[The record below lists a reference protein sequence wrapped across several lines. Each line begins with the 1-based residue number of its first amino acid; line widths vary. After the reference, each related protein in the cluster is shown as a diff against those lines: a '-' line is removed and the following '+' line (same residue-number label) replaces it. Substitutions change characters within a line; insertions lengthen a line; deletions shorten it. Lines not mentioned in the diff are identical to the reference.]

1 MSVDDG
7 WAHGIA
13 AGAVLATYMG
23 TGWLTEGVP
32 DAWRELRWAKRELAL
47 LRVNACSS
55 HALSSRDARDAQF
68 VIV

>member
-13 AGAVLATYMG
+13 AGTALDTYRG
-23 TGWLTEGVP
+23 PGEVHRGDP
-32 DAWRELRWAKRELAL
+32 DVRRELRRAKRELAL

-55 HALSSRDARDAQF
+55 HALSSRVARDAQF